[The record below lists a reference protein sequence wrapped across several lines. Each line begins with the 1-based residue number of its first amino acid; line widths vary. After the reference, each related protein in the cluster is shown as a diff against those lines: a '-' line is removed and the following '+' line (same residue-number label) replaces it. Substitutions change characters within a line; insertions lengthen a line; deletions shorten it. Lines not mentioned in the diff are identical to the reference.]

1 MKNNRVVVVEDDEWL
16 AAHYLR
22 ILRRS
27 GYEAYHSLHA
37 AEAINVIDKV
47 MPCAIVLDVLLAG
60 TTALALMH
68 ELKSHTDLANI
79 PIILATNLADQISID
94 DVVSYGVCQII
105 DKATMH
111 PDDIIN
117 AVRRASV

>member
-27 GYEAYHSLHA
+27 GYEVYHSLHA
-37 AEAINVIDKV
+37 AEAIDVI